1 MRRAWFPVE
10 LTTSPEGAD
19 VQIKNYLAVDA
30 PWEPLG
36 PTPIRDT
43 RVPAGYYRV
52 RIAKPGHV
60 PLEIAT
66 GSMRSPISLTPE
78 PAMPGMVPVEG
89 GSSDLAVAGTVRLPD
104 YWIDKLEVTNREF
117 KAFVDAGGYR
127 DPSTGRSRS
136 STAVDG

>member
-1 MRRAWFPVE
+1 MLCGSPGRQSRTAPAEIARVRRAWFPVE

-78 PAMPGMVPVEG
+78 PAMPGMVPVEADLPTLPSREPCDCPTT
-89 GSSDLAVAGTVRLPD
+89 GSTS
-104 YWIDKLEVTNREF
+104 
-117 KAFVDAGGYR
+117 
-127 DPSTGRSRS
+127 SR
-136 STAVDG
+136 